1 MLLDLRTQEARE
13 TGRAA
18 PGACDRRHRGTD
30 QRGQL
35 SNVDANRKESEAMEL
50 KKIGIGV
57 LGALLVVAIVLPVA
71 LIVAAAFGWFA

>member
-1 MLLDLRTQEARE
+1 
-13 TGRAA
+13 
-18 PGACDRRHRGTD
+18 
-30 QRGQL
+30 
-35 SNVDANRKESEAMEL
+35 MEL